1 MAHADE
7 VDSGNQFEPRGVNTY
22 GPGDRE
28 FECLGPPRSNRP
40 LCGRSLC
47 HQIRP
52 PLAPEVSLRS
62 TPPVVPKYLKAHTE
76 FQSGYADFPGAQ
88 DWIRRQVSTSRLEC
102 RWTPNTHRVVPSFKV
117 ARRLDRFPIDLKRAL
132 QET

>member
-1 MAHADE
+1 MSFQILRDHCFRDLPDKGIGAIYGGRLHVTAKGVATRKLKREMAQADE

-28 FECLGPPRSNRP
+28 FECLGPPRSNRL

-62 TPPVVPKYLKAHTE
+62 TPPVVPKYLKAHAE
-76 FQSGYADFPGAQ
+76 F
-88 DWIRRQVSTSRLEC
+88 
-102 RWTPNTHRVVPSFKV
+102 
-117 ARRLDRFPIDLKRAL
+117 
-132 QET
+132 